1 MYDIVNKISALNLPK
16 EVYPNI
22 PKFYASF
29 SDDLVTLEE
38 LKEKVG
44 YLTSKGIAITKPSQ
58 VKIFSLPLD
67 FIKNQVE
74 QAEKLGLLDMFIS
87 DPTRISSTELFQ
99 RLSYVMSLNETLKDE
114 KGKYS
119 KILFNKKEFDRR
131 YGVDYLTKEK
141 DDNIKVETTNN
152 NEEKVVKEETVS
164 QTNTSLDDL
173 SSEVEKAMNAITAE
187 PIVENPVKD
196 VKPVETQVEAVVEPV
211 VEAPVQ
217 EVTSSEHEDVN
228 PYVMALSKEQ
238 TIRLDDEMLARFEDL
253 TAHLKN
259 VLITL
264 GYSDEID
271 GTKSDNLIKLLTSG
285 VTEEREIL
293 YYTLTYN
300 KNLTD
305 EEKVSIYKSMKY
317 LEKIGFSKDDIAYMM
332 ENTPEKFIELLK
344 EQKKLVTENISY
356 LKDLGVTNY
365 QDIFLKFYE
374 MFLMD
379 NSNFIA
385 IFSKYEK
392 EDLIEKLK
400 KNINIVEFL

>member
-1 MYDIVNKISALNLPK
+1 MYDIVNKISVLNLPK

-38 LKEKVG
+38 LKEKMG

-58 VKIFSLPLD
+58 VKVFSLPLD
-67 FIKNQVE
+67 FIKSQVE

-141 DDNIKVETTNN
+141 DNDVKIETTNN
-152 NEEKVVKEETVS
+152 NEENVVKEETIS

-173 SSEVEKAMNAITAE
+173 NSEVEKAMNTITAE

-196 VKPVETQVEAVVEPV
+196 VEPVETNVEVASEPIN
-211 VEAPVQ
+211 ESPVQ
-217 EVTSSEHEDVN
+217 EVTSVNNPSETEEIN

-285 VTEEREIL
+285 VTEKREIL

-305 EEKVSIYKSMKY
+305 EEKVSIYKA
-317 LEKIGFSKDDIAYMM
+317 ID
-332 ENTPEKFIELLK
+332 NEL
-344 EQKKLVTENISY
+344 KL
-356 LKDLGVTNY
+356 TNNGE
-365 QDIFLKFYE
+365 LS
-374 MFLMD
+374 L
-379 NSNFIA
+379 
-385 IFSKYEK
+385 
-392 EDLIEKLK
+392 
-400 KNINIVEFL
+400 

>member
-1 MYDIVNKISALNLPK
+1 MYDIVNKISVLNLPK

-38 LKEKVG
+38 LKEKMG

-58 VKIFSLPLD
+58 VKVFSLPLD
-67 FIKNQVE
+67 FIKSQVE

-87 DPTRISSTELFQ
+87 DPTRISSTELFK
-99 RLSYVMSLNETLKDE
+99 RLSYVMSLNEALKDE

-141 DDNIKVETTNN
+141 DDNVKVETTNN
-152 NEEKVVKEETVS
+152 NEENVVKKETVS

-173 SSEVEKAMNAITAE
+173 SSEVEKAMNTITAE

-196 VKPVETQVEAVVEPV
+196 VEPIETHVEVASEPIN
-211 VEAPVQ
+211 ESSVQ
-217 EVTSSEHEDVN
+217 EVTSVNTPTEVEDVN

-285 VTEEREIL
+285 VTEKREIL

-305 EEKVSIYKSMKY
+305 EEKVSIYNA
-317 LEKIGFSKDDIAYMM
+317 ID
-332 ENTPEKFIELLK
+332 NEL
-344 EQKKLVTENISY
+344 KL
-356 LKDLGVTNY
+356 TNNGE
-365 QDIFLKFYE
+365 LS
-374 MFLMD
+374 L
-379 NSNFIA
+379 
-385 IFSKYEK
+385 
-392 EDLIEKLK
+392 
-400 KNINIVEFL
+400 

>member
-1 MYDIVNKISALNLPK
+1 MYDIVNKISVLNLPK

-38 LKEKVG
+38 LKEKMG

-58 VKIFSLPLD
+58 VKVFSLPLD
-67 FIKNQVE
+67 FIKSQVE

-141 DDNIKVETTNN
+141 DDNVKIETTNN
-152 NEEKVVKEETVS
+152 NEENVVKEETIS

-173 SSEVEKAMNAITAE
+173 SSEVEKAMNTITAE

-196 VKPVETQVEAVVEPV
+196 VEPIETHVEVASEPIN
-211 VEAPVQ
+211 ESSVQ
-217 EVTSSEHEDVN
+217 EVTSVNNPSETEEIN

-285 VTEEREIL
+285 VTEKREIL

-305 EEKVSIYKSMKY
+305 EEKVSIYKA
-317 LEKIGFSKDDIAYMM
+317 ID
-332 ENTPEKFIELLK
+332 NEL
-344 EQKKLVTENISY
+344 KL
-356 LKDLGVTNY
+356 TNNGE
-365 QDIFLKFYE
+365 LS
-374 MFLMD
+374 L
-379 NSNFIA
+379 
-385 IFSKYEK
+385 
-392 EDLIEKLK
+392 
-400 KNINIVEFL
+400 

>member
-141 DDNIKVETTNN
+141 NDNVKVETTNN
-152 NEEKVVKEETVS
+152 NEENVVKKETVS

-173 SSEVEKAMNAITAE
+173 SSEVEKAMNTITAE

-196 VKPVETQVEAVVEPV
+196 VEPIETHVEVASEPIN
-211 VEAPVQ
+211 ESSVQ
-217 EVTSSEHEDVN
+217 EVTPVNNPSEVEDVN

-305 EEKVSIYKSMKY
+305 EEKVSIYKA
-317 LEKIGFSKDDIAYMM
+317 ID
-332 ENTPEKFIELLK
+332 NEL
-344 EQKKLVTENISY
+344 KL
-356 LKDLGVTNY
+356 TNSGE
-365 QDIFLKFYE
+365 LS
-374 MFLMD
+374 L
-379 NSNFIA
+379 
-385 IFSKYEK
+385 
-392 EDLIEKLK
+392 
-400 KNINIVEFL
+400 

>member
-1 MYDIVNKISALNLPK
+1 MYDIVNKISVLNLPK

-38 LKEKVG
+38 LKEKMG

-58 VKIFSLPLD
+58 VKVFSLPLD
-67 FIKNQVE
+67 FIKSQVE

-141 DDNIKVETTNN
+141 DND
-152 NEEKVVKEETVS
+152 VKEETIS

-173 SSEVEKAMNAITAE
+173 SSEVEKAMNTITAE

-196 VKPVETQVEAVVEPV
+196 VEPVEVASEPIN
-211 VEAPVQ
+211 ESPVQ
-217 EVTSSEHEDVN
+217 EVTSVNNPSETEEIN

-285 VTEEREIL
+285 VTEKREIL

-305 EEKVSIYKSMKY
+305 EEKVSIYKA
-317 LEKIGFSKDDIAYMM
+317 ID
-332 ENTPEKFIELLK
+332 NEL
-344 EQKKLVTENISY
+344 KL
-356 LKDLGVTNY
+356 TNNGE
-365 QDIFLKFYE
+365 LS
-374 MFLMD
+374 L
-379 NSNFIA
+379 
-385 IFSKYEK
+385 
-392 EDLIEKLK
+392 
-400 KNINIVEFL
+400 

>member
-1 MYDIVNKISALNLPK
+1 MYDIVNKISVLNLPK

-38 LKEKVG
+38 LKEKMG

-58 VKIFSLPLD
+58 VKVFSLPLD
-67 FIKNQVE
+67 FIKSQVE

-87 DPTRISSTELFQ
+87 DPTRISSTELFK

-141 DDNIKVETTNN
+141 DDNVKVETTNN
-152 NEEKVVKEETVS
+152 NEENVVKEETVF

-173 SSEVEKAMNAITAE
+173 SSEVEKAMNTITAE

-196 VKPVETQVEAVVEPV
+196 VEPIETHVEVASEPIN
-211 VEAPVQ
+211 ESSVQ
-217 EVTSSEHEDVN
+217 EVTPVSTPSEPEDVN

-305 EEKVSIYKSMKY
+305 EEKVSIYKA
-317 LEKIGFSKDDIAYMM
+317 ID
-332 ENTPEKFIELLK
+332 NEL
-344 EQKKLVTENISY
+344 KL
-356 LKDLGVTNY
+356 TNNGE
-365 QDIFLKFYE
+365 LS
-374 MFLMD
+374 L
-379 NSNFIA
+379 
-385 IFSKYEK
+385 
-392 EDLIEKLK
+392 
-400 KNINIVEFL
+400 

>member
-38 LKEKVG
+38 LKEKMD

-58 VKIFSLPLD
+58 VKVFSLPLD
-67 FIKNQVE
+67 FIKSQVE
-74 QAEKLGLLDMFIS
+74 QAEKLGLLDIFIS
-87 DPTRISSTELFQ
+87 DPTRITSTELFQ
-99 RLSYVMSLNETLKDE
+99 RLGYVMSLNESLKDE

-131 YGVDYLTKEK
+131 YGIDYLNTKQKEIITDIEK
-141 DDNIKVETTNN
+141 QDVIIENNIIT
-152 NEEKVVKEETVS
+152 
-164 QTNTSLDDL
+164 DDL
-173 SSEVEKAMNAITAE
+173 SGEVEKAMNAPVVE
-187 PIVENPVKD
+187 PVVENPVKD
-196 VKPVETQVEAVVEPV
+196 IEPVETQVEAIVEPV

-217 EVTSSEHEDVN
+217 EATPVSTPSEPEEIN

-285 VTEEREIL
+285 ITEEREIL

-305 EEKVSIYKSMKY
+305 EEKVSIYSA
-317 LEKIGFSKDDIAYMM
+317 ID
-332 ENTPEKFIELLK
+332 NEL
-344 EQKKLVTENISY
+344 KL
-356 LKDLGVTNY
+356 TNNGE
-365 QDIFLKFYE
+365 LS
-374 MFLMD
+374 L
-379 NSNFIA
+379 
-385 IFSKYEK
+385 
-392 EDLIEKLK
+392 
-400 KNINIVEFL
+400 

>member
-1 MYDIVNKISALNLPK
+1 MYDIVNKISVLNLPK

-38 LKEKVG
+38 LKEKMG

-58 VKIFSLPLD
+58 VKVFSLPLD
-67 FIKNQVE
+67 FIKSQVE

-131 YGVDYLTKEK
+131 YGVEYLTKEK
-141 DDNIKVETTNN
+141 DDNVKVETSNN
-152 NEEKVVKEETVS
+152 NEENVVKKETVS

-173 SSEVEKAMNAITAE
+173 SSEVEKAMNTITAE

-196 VKPVETQVEAVVEPV
+196 VEPVETHVEVAAEPINESSV
-211 VEAPVQ
+211 QKVTPVNTPS
-217 EVTSSEHEDVN
+217 EVEDVN

-259 VLITL
+259 VSITL

-305 EEKVSIYKSMKY
+305 EEKVSIYNA
-317 LEKIGFSKDDIAYMM
+317 ID
-332 ENTPEKFIELLK
+332 NEL
-344 EQKKLVTENISY
+344 KL
-356 LKDLGVTNY
+356 TNNGE
-365 QDIFLKFYE
+365 LS
-374 MFLMD
+374 L
-379 NSNFIA
+379 
-385 IFSKYEK
+385 
-392 EDLIEKLK
+392 
-400 KNINIVEFL
+400 

>member
-1 MYDIVNKISALNLPK
+1 MYDIVNKINALNLPK

-38 LKEKVG
+38 IKEKMD

-58 VKIFSLPLD
+58 VKMLSLPLD
-67 FIKNQVE
+67 FIKSQVE
-74 QAEKLGLLDMFIS
+74 QAEKLGLLDMFIG
-87 DPTRISSTELFQ
+87 DPTRITSTELFQ
-99 RLSYVMSLNETLKDE
+99 RLGYFLSLNESLKDE

-131 YGVDYLTKEK
+131 YGVEYLTNKPKEPITDIEKQDVINDKPK
-141 DDNIKVETTNN
+141 DESKTVEPAIIENNIITDE
-152 NEEKVVKEETVS
+152 
-164 QTNTSLDDL
+164 L
-173 SSEVEKAMNAITAE
+173 SSEVEKAMNAPLIE
-187 PIVENPVKD
+187 PVVETPVKD
-196 VKPVETQVEAVVEPV
+196 IEPVETQVEAVVEPV
-211 VEAPVQ
+211 AEAPVQ
-217 EVTSSEHEDVN
+217 EVTSVSTPSEPEEVN

-285 VTEEREIL
+285 ITEEREIL

-305 EEKVSIYKSMKY
+305 EEKVSIYNA
-317 LEKIGFSKDDIAYMM
+317 ID
-332 ENTPEKFIELLK
+332 NEL
-344 EQKKLVTENISY
+344 KL
-356 LKDLGVTNY
+356 TNNGE
-365 QDIFLKFYE
+365 LS
-374 MFLMD
+374 L
-379 NSNFIA
+379 
-385 IFSKYEK
+385 
-392 EDLIEKLK
+392 
-400 KNINIVEFL
+400 

>member
-1 MYDIVNKISALNLPK
+1 MYDIVNKISVLNLPK

-38 LKEKVG
+38 LKEKMG

-58 VKIFSLPLD
+58 VKVFSLPLD
-67 FIKNQVE
+67 FIKSQVE

-87 DPTRISSTELFQ
+87 DPTRISSTELFK

-141 DDNIKVETTNN
+141 DNDVKIETTNN
-152 NEEKVVKEETVS
+152 NEENVVKEETIS

-173 SSEVEKAMNAITAE
+173 SSEVEKAMNTITAE

-196 VKPVETQVEAVVEPV
+196 IEPIGTHVEVVSEPIN
-211 VEAPVQ
+211 ESPVQ
-217 EVTSSEHEDVN
+217 EVTPVNNPSETEEIN

-285 VTEEREIL
+285 ITDKREIL

-305 EEKVSIYKSMKY
+305 EEKVSIYKA
-317 LEKIGFSKDDIAYMM
+317 ID
-332 ENTPEKFIELLK
+332 NEL
-344 EQKKLVTENISY
+344 KL
-356 LKDLGVTNY
+356 TNNGE
-365 QDIFLKFYE
+365 LS
-374 MFLMD
+374 L
-379 NSNFIA
+379 
-385 IFSKYEK
+385 
-392 EDLIEKLK
+392 
-400 KNINIVEFL
+400 

>member
-38 LKEKVG
+38 LKEKMG

-67 FIKNQVE
+67 FIKSQVE
-74 QAEKLGLLDMFIS
+74 QAEKLGLLDMFVS
-87 DPTRISSTELFQ
+87 DPTRISSTELFK

-131 YGVDYLTKEK
+131 YGVEYLTKEK
-141 DDNIKVETTNN
+141 DDNVKVETTNN
-152 NEEKVVKEETVS
+152 NEENVVKKETVS

-173 SSEVEKAMNAITAE
+173 SSEVEKAMNTITAE
-187 PIVENPVKD
+187 PIVENPVKN
-196 VKPVETQVEAVVEPV
+196 VEPVETHVEVASEPINESSV
-211 VEAPVQ
+211 QKVTPVNTPT
-217 EVTSSEHEDVN
+217 EVEDVN

-305 EEKVSIYKSMKY
+305 EEKVSIYNA
-317 LEKIGFSKDDIAYMM
+317 ID
-332 ENTPEKFIELLK
+332 NEL
-344 EQKKLVTENISY
+344 KL
-356 LKDLGVTNY
+356 TNNGE
-365 QDIFLKFYE
+365 LS
-374 MFLMD
+374 L
-379 NSNFIA
+379 
-385 IFSKYEK
+385 
-392 EDLIEKLK
+392 
-400 KNINIVEFL
+400 

>member
-38 LKEKVG
+38 LKEKMG

-58 VKIFSLPLD
+58 VKVFSLPLD
-67 FIKNQVE
+67 FIKSQVE

-87 DPTRISSTELFQ
+87 DPTRISSTELFK

-141 DDNIKVETTNN
+141 DDNVKVETTNN
-152 NEEKVVKEETVS
+152 NEENVVKEKTIS

-173 SSEVEKAMNAITAE
+173 SSEVEKAMNTITAE

-196 VKPVETQVEAVVEPV
+196 VEPVETHVEVASEPIN
-211 VEAPVQ
+211 ESSVQ
-217 EVTSSEHEDVN
+217 EETPVNTPSEVEDVN

-305 EEKVSIYKSMKY
+305 EEKVSIYKA
-317 LEKIGFSKDDIAYMM
+317 ID
-332 ENTPEKFIELLK
+332 NEL
-344 EQKKLVTENISY
+344 KL
-356 LKDLGVTNY
+356 TNNGE
-365 QDIFLKFYE
+365 LS
-374 MFLMD
+374 L
-379 NSNFIA
+379 
-385 IFSKYEK
+385 
-392 EDLIEKLK
+392 
-400 KNINIVEFL
+400 

>member
-1 MYDIVNKISALNLPK
+1 MYDIVNKISVLNLPK

-38 LKEKVG
+38 LKEKMG

-58 VKIFSLPLD
+58 VKVFSLPLD
-67 FIKNQVE
+67 FIKSQVE

-99 RLSYVMSLNETLKDE
+99 RLNYVMSLNETLKDE

-141 DDNIKVETTNN
+141 DNDVKIETTNN
-152 NEEKVVKEETVS
+152 NEENVVKEETIS

-173 SSEVEKAMNAITAE
+173 SSEVEKAMNTITAE

-196 VKPVETQVEAVVEPV
+196 VEPIETQVEVASEPIN
-211 VEAPVQ
+211 ESPVQ
-217 EVTSSEHEDVN
+217 EVTPVNNPSETEEIN

-285 VTEEREIL
+285 VTEKREIL

-305 EEKVSIYKSMKY
+305 EEKVSIYKA
-317 LEKIGFSKDDIAYMM
+317 ID
-332 ENTPEKFIELLK
+332 NEL
-344 EQKKLVTENISY
+344 KL
-356 LKDLGVTNY
+356 TNNGE
-365 QDIFLKFYE
+365 LS
-374 MFLMD
+374 L
-379 NSNFIA
+379 
-385 IFSKYEK
+385 
-392 EDLIEKLK
+392 
-400 KNINIVEFL
+400 

>member
-1 MYDIVNKISALNLPK
+1 MYDIVNKISVLNLPK

-38 LKEKVG
+38 LKEKMG

-58 VKIFSLPLD
+58 VKVFSLPLD
-67 FIKNQVE
+67 FIKSQIE

-87 DPTRISSTELFQ
+87 DPTRITSTELFQ

-141 DDNIKVETTNN
+141 DDNVKVETTNS
-152 NEEKVVKEETVS
+152 NEENVVKKETAF
-164 QTNTSLDDL
+164 QTNTALDDL
-173 SSEVEKAMNAITAE
+173 SSEVEKAMNTITAE

-196 VKPVETQVEAVVEPV
+196 VEPVETHVEVASEPIN
-211 VEAPVQ
+211 ESSVQ
-217 EVTSSEHEDVN
+217 EVTPVNNPSEIEDVN

-305 EEKVSIYKSMKY
+305 EEKVSIYNA
-317 LEKIGFSKDDIAYMM
+317 ID
-332 ENTPEKFIELLK
+332 NEL
-344 EQKKLVTENISY
+344 KL
-356 LKDLGVTNY
+356 TNNGE
-365 QDIFLKFYE
+365 LS
-374 MFLMD
+374 L
-379 NSNFIA
+379 
-385 IFSKYEK
+385 
-392 EDLIEKLK
+392 
-400 KNINIVEFL
+400 

>member
-1 MYDIVNKISALNLPK
+1 MYDIVNKISVLNLPK

-38 LKEKVG
+38 LKEKMG

-58 VKIFSLPLD
+58 VKVFSLPLD
-67 FIKNQVE
+67 FIKSQVE
-74 QAEKLGLLDMFIS
+74 QAEKLGLLDMFVS
-87 DPTRISSTELFQ
+87 DPTRISSTELFK

-141 DDNIKVETTNN
+141 DDNVKVETTNS
-152 NEEKVVKEETVS
+152 NEENVVKEETVS

-173 SSEVEKAMNAITAE
+173 SSEVEKAMNTITAE

-196 VKPVETQVEAVVEPV
+196 VEPVETHVEVASKPINESS
-211 VEAPVQ
+211 VQ
-217 EVTSSEHEDVN
+217 EVTPVNNPTEVGDVN

-305 EEKVSIYKSMKY
+305 EEKVSIYNA
-317 LEKIGFSKDDIAYMM
+317 ID
-332 ENTPEKFIELLK
+332 NEL
-344 EQKKLVTENISY
+344 KL
-356 LKDLGVTNY
+356 TNNGE
-365 QDIFLKFYE
+365 LS
-374 MFLMD
+374 L
-379 NSNFIA
+379 
-385 IFSKYEK
+385 
-392 EDLIEKLK
+392 
-400 KNINIVEFL
+400 

>member
-1 MYDIVNKISALNLPK
+1 MYDIVNKISVLNLPK

-38 LKEKVG
+38 LKEKMG

-58 VKIFSLPLD
+58 VKVFSLPLD
-67 FIKNQVE
+67 FIKSQVE

-87 DPTRISSTELFQ
+87 DPTRISSTELFK

-141 DDNIKVETTNN
+141 ENVVKIETTNN
-152 NEEKVVKEETVS
+152 NEENVVKEETIS

-173 SSEVEKAMNAITAE
+173 SSEVEKAMNTITAE

-196 VKPVETQVEAVVEPV
+196 VEPIETHVEVASEPINGS
-211 VEAPVQ
+211 PVQ
-217 EVTSSEHEDVN
+217 EVTSVNNPSETEEIN

-285 VTEEREIL
+285 VTEKREIL

-305 EEKVSIYKSMKY
+305 EEKVSIYKA
-317 LEKIGFSKDDIAYMM
+317 ID
-332 ENTPEKFIELLK
+332 NEL
-344 EQKKLVTENISY
+344 KL
-356 LKDLGVTNY
+356 TNNGE
-365 QDIFLKFYE
+365 LS
-374 MFLMD
+374 L
-379 NSNFIA
+379 
-385 IFSKYEK
+385 
-392 EDLIEKLK
+392 
-400 KNINIVEFL
+400 

>member
-1 MYDIVNKISALNLPK
+1 MYDIVNKISVLNLPK

-38 LKEKVG
+38 LKEKMG

-58 VKIFSLPLD
+58 VKVFSLPLD
-67 FIKNQVE
+67 FIKSQVE

-87 DPTRISSTELFQ
+87 DPTRISSTELFK

-141 DDNIKVETTNN
+141 DNDVKIETTNN
-152 NEEKVVKEETVS
+152 NEENVVKEETIS

-173 SSEVEKAMNAITAE
+173 SSEVEKAMNTITAE

-196 VKPVETQVEAVVEPV
+196 VEPIETHVEVVSEPIN
-211 VEAPVQ
+211 ESSVQ
-217 EVTSSEHEDVN
+217 EVTPVNNPSETEEIN

-285 VTEEREIL
+285 VTEKREIL

-305 EEKVSIYKSMKY
+305 EEKVSIYKA
-317 LEKIGFSKDDIAYMM
+317 ID
-332 ENTPEKFIELLK
+332 NEL
-344 EQKKLVTENISY
+344 KL
-356 LKDLGVTNY
+356 TNNGE
-365 QDIFLKFYE
+365 LS
-374 MFLMD
+374 L
-379 NSNFIA
+379 
-385 IFSKYEK
+385 
-392 EDLIEKLK
+392 
-400 KNINIVEFL
+400 

>member
-38 LKEKVG
+38 LKEKMG

-67 FIKNQVE
+67 FIKSQVE

-87 DPTRISSTELFQ
+87 DPTRISSTELFK

-141 DDNIKVETTNN
+141 DDNVKVETTNN
-152 NEEKVVKEETVS
+152 NEKNVVKEKTIS

-173 SSEVEKAMNAITAE
+173 SSEVEKAMNTITAE

-196 VKPVETQVEAVVEPV
+196 VEPVETHVEVASKPINESS
-211 VEAPVQ
+211 VQ
-217 EVTSSEHEDVN
+217 EVTPVNNPSEVEDVN

-300 KNLTD
+300 KNLKD
-305 EEKVSIYKSMKY
+305 EEKVSIYKA
-317 LEKIGFSKDDIAYMM
+317 ID
-332 ENTPEKFIELLK
+332 NEL
-344 EQKKLVTENISY
+344 KL
-356 LKDLGVTNY
+356 TNNGE
-365 QDIFLKFYE
+365 LS
-374 MFLMD
+374 L
-379 NSNFIA
+379 
-385 IFSKYEK
+385 
-392 EDLIEKLK
+392 
-400 KNINIVEFL
+400 

>member
-1 MYDIVNKISALNLPK
+1 MYDIVNKISVLNLPK

-38 LKEKVG
+38 LKEKMG

-58 VKIFSLPLD
+58 VKVFSLPLD
-67 FIKNQVE
+67 FIKSQVE

-141 DDNIKVETTNN
+141 DNDVKVETTNN
-152 NEEKVVKEETVS
+152 NEENVVKEETIS

-173 SSEVEKAMNAITAE
+173 SSEVEKAMNTITAE

-196 VKPVETQVEAVVEPV
+196 VEPVEVASEPIN
-211 VEAPVQ
+211 ESPVQ
-217 EVTSSEHEDVN
+217 EVTSVNNPSETEEIN

-285 VTEEREIL
+285 VTEKREIL

-305 EEKVSIYKSMKY
+305 EEKVSIYKA
-317 LEKIGFSKDDIAYMM
+317 ID
-332 ENTPEKFIELLK
+332 NEL
-344 EQKKLVTENISY
+344 KL
-356 LKDLGVTNY
+356 TNNGE
-365 QDIFLKFYE
+365 LS
-374 MFLMD
+374 L
-379 NSNFIA
+379 
-385 IFSKYEK
+385 
-392 EDLIEKLK
+392 
-400 KNINIVEFL
+400 

>member
-1 MYDIVNKISALNLPK
+1 MYDIVNKISVLNLPK

-38 LKEKVG
+38 LKEKMG

-58 VKIFSLPLD
+58 VKVFSLPLD
-67 FIKNQVE
+67 FIKSQVE

-141 DDNIKVETTNN
+141 DNDVKVETTNN
-152 NEEKVVKEETVS
+152 NEENVVKEETIS

-173 SSEVEKAMNAITAE
+173 SSEVEKAMNTITAE

-196 VKPVETQVEAVVEPV
+196 VEPVEVASEPIN
-211 VEAPVQ
+211 ESPVQ
-217 EVTSSEHEDVN
+217 EVTPVNNPSETEEIN

-285 VTEEREIL
+285 VTEKREIL

-305 EEKVSIYKSMKY
+305 EEKVSIYKA
-317 LEKIGFSKDDIAYMM
+317 ID
-332 ENTPEKFIELLK
+332 NEL
-344 EQKKLVTENISY
+344 KL
-356 LKDLGVTNY
+356 TNNGE
-365 QDIFLKFYE
+365 LS
-374 MFLMD
+374 L
-379 NSNFIA
+379 
-385 IFSKYEK
+385 
-392 EDLIEKLK
+392 
-400 KNINIVEFL
+400 

>member
-38 LKEKVG
+38 LKEKMG

-58 VKIFSLPLD
+58 VKVFSLPLD
-67 FIKNQVE
+67 FIKSQVE

-87 DPTRISSTELFQ
+87 DPTRISSTELFK
-99 RLSYVMSLNETLKDE
+99 RLSYVMSLSETLKDE

-141 DDNIKVETTNN
+141 GNNVKVETTNN
-152 NEEKVVKEETVS
+152 NEENVVKEETIS

-173 SSEVEKAMNAITAE
+173 SSEVEKAMNTITAE

-196 VKPVETQVEAVVEPV
+196 VEPVETHVEV
-211 VEAPVQ
+211 
-217 EVTSSEHEDVN
+217 SSEPINESSVQKVTPVNTPTEVEDVN

-305 EEKVSIYKSMKY
+305 EEKVSIYKA
-317 LEKIGFSKDDIAYMM
+317 ID
-332 ENTPEKFIELLK
+332 NEL
-344 EQKKLVTENISY
+344 KL
-356 LKDLGVTNY
+356 TNNGE
-365 QDIFLKFYE
+365 LS
-374 MFLMD
+374 L
-379 NSNFIA
+379 
-385 IFSKYEK
+385 
-392 EDLIEKLK
+392 
-400 KNINIVEFL
+400 

>member
-1 MYDIVNKISALNLPK
+1 MYDIVNKISVLNLPK

-38 LKEKVG
+38 LKEKMG

-58 VKIFSLPLD
+58 VKVFSLPLD
-67 FIKNQVE
+67 FIKSQVE

-87 DPTRISSTELFQ
+87 DPTRITSTELFK

-141 DDNIKVETTNN
+141 DDNVKVETTNN
-152 NEEKVVKEETVS
+152 NEKNVVKEKTIS

-173 SSEVEKAMNAITAE
+173 SSEVEKAMNTITAE

-196 VKPVETQVEAVVEPV
+196 VEPVETHVEVASKPINESS
-211 VEAPVQ
+211 VQ
-217 EVTSSEHEDVN
+217 EVTPVNNPSEVEDVN

-305 EEKVSIYKSMKY
+305 EEKVSIYKA
-317 LEKIGFSKDDIAYMM
+317 ID
-332 ENTPEKFIELLK
+332 NEL
-344 EQKKLVTENISY
+344 KL
-356 LKDLGVTNY
+356 TNNGE
-365 QDIFLKFYE
+365 LS
-374 MFLMD
+374 L
-379 NSNFIA
+379 
-385 IFSKYEK
+385 
-392 EDLIEKLK
+392 
-400 KNINIVEFL
+400 

>member
-1 MYDIVNKISALNLPK
+1 MYDIVNKISVLNLPK

-38 LKEKVG
+38 LKEKMG

-67 FIKNQVE
+67 FIKSQVE

-87 DPTRISSTELFQ
+87 DPTRISSTELFK

-141 DDNIKVETTNN
+141 DDNVKVETTNN
-152 NEEKVVKEETVS
+152 NEKNVVKEKTIS

-173 SSEVEKAMNAITAE
+173 SSEVEKSMNTITAE

-196 VKPVETQVEAVVEPV
+196 VEPVETHVEVASKPINESS
-211 VEAPVQ
+211 VQ
-217 EVTSSEHEDVN
+217 EVTPVNNPSEVEDVN

-305 EEKVSIYKSMKY
+305 EEKVSIYKA
-317 LEKIGFSKDDIAYMM
+317 ID
-332 ENTPEKFIELLK
+332 NEL
-344 EQKKLVTENISY
+344 KL
-356 LKDLGVTNY
+356 TNNGE
-365 QDIFLKFYE
+365 LS
-374 MFLMD
+374 L
-379 NSNFIA
+379 
-385 IFSKYEK
+385 
-392 EDLIEKLK
+392 
-400 KNINIVEFL
+400 

>member
-1 MYDIVNKISALNLPK
+1 MYDIVNKISVLNLPK

-38 LKEKVG
+38 LKEKMG

-58 VKIFSLPLD
+58 VKVFSLPLD
-67 FIKNQVE
+67 FIKSQVE

-87 DPTRISSTELFQ
+87 DPTRISSTELFK

-141 DDNIKVETTNN
+141 DDNVKVETTNN
-152 NEEKVVKEETVS
+152 NEKNVVKEKTIS

-173 SSEVEKAMNAITAE
+173 SSEVEKAMNTITAE

-196 VKPVETQVEAVVEPV
+196 VEPVETHVEVASKPINESS
-211 VEAPVQ
+211 VQ
-217 EVTSSEHEDVN
+217 EVTPVNNPSEVEDVN

-305 EEKVSIYKSMKY
+305 EEKVSIYNA
-317 LEKIGFSKDDIAYMM
+317 ID
-332 ENTPEKFIELLK
+332 NEL
-344 EQKKLVTENISY
+344 KL
-356 LKDLGVTNY
+356 TNNGE
-365 QDIFLKFYE
+365 LS
-374 MFLMD
+374 L
-379 NSNFIA
+379 
-385 IFSKYEK
+385 
-392 EDLIEKLK
+392 
-400 KNINIVEFL
+400 

>member
-1 MYDIVNKISALNLPK
+1 MYDIVNKISVLNLPK

-38 LKEKVG
+38 LKEKMG

-58 VKIFSLPLD
+58 VKVFSLPLD
-67 FIKNQVE
+67 FIKSQVE

-87 DPTRISSTELFQ
+87 DPTRISSTELFK

-131 YGVDYLTKEK
+131 YGVEYLTKEK
-141 DDNIKVETTNN
+141 DDNVKVETSNN
-152 NEEKVVKEETVS
+152 NEENVVKKETVS

-173 SSEVEKAMNAITAE
+173 SSEVEKAMNTITAE

-196 VKPVETQVEAVVEPV
+196 VEPIETHVEVASEPIN
-211 VEAPVQ
+211 ESSVQ
-217 EVTSSEHEDVN
+217 EVTSVNTPTEVEDVN

-285 VTEEREIL
+285 VTDKREIL

-305 EEKVSIYKSMKY
+305 EEKVSIYNA
-317 LEKIGFSKDDIAYMM
+317 ID
-332 ENTPEKFIELLK
+332 NEL
-344 EQKKLVTENISY
+344 KL
-356 LKDLGVTNY
+356 TNNGE
-365 QDIFLKFYE
+365 LS
-374 MFLMD
+374 L
-379 NSNFIA
+379 
-385 IFSKYEK
+385 
-392 EDLIEKLK
+392 
-400 KNINIVEFL
+400 

>member
-38 LKEKVG
+38 LKEKMG

-58 VKIFSLPLD
+58 VKVFSLPLD
-67 FIKNQVE
+67 FIKSQVE

-87 DPTRISSTELFQ
+87 DPTRISSTELFK

-141 DDNIKVETTNN
+141 DDNVKVETTNN
-152 NEEKVVKEETVS
+152 NEENVVKEETVF

-173 SSEVEKAMNAITAE
+173 SSEVEKAMNTITAE

-196 VKPVETQVEAVVEPV
+196 VESVETHVEVASEPIN
-211 VEAPVQ
+211 ESSVQ
-217 EVTSSEHEDVN
+217 EVTSVNTPTEVEDVN

-305 EEKVSIYKSMKY
+305 EEKVSIYKA
-317 LEKIGFSKDDIAYMM
+317 ID
-332 ENTPEKFIELLK
+332 NEL
-344 EQKKLVTENISY
+344 KL
-356 LKDLGVTNY
+356 TNNGE
-365 QDIFLKFYE
+365 LS
-374 MFLMD
+374 L
-379 NSNFIA
+379 
-385 IFSKYEK
+385 
-392 EDLIEKLK
+392 
-400 KNINIVEFL
+400 

>member
-1 MYDIVNKISALNLPK
+1 MYDIVNKISVLNLPK

-38 LKEKVG
+38 LKEKMG

-58 VKIFSLPLD
+58 VKVFSLPLD
-67 FIKNQVE
+67 FIKSQVE
-74 QAEKLGLLDMFIS
+74 QAEKLGLLDMFII

-131 YGVDYLTKEK
+131 YGVEYLTKEK
-141 DDNIKVETTNN
+141 DDNVKVETSNN
-152 NEEKVVKEETVS
+152 NEENVVNKETVS

-173 SSEVEKAMNAITAE
+173 SSEVEKAMNTITAE

-196 VKPVETQVEAVVEPV
+196 VEPIETHVEVASEPIN
-211 VEAPVQ
+211 ESFVQ
-217 EVTSSEHEDVN
+217 EVTPVNTPTEVEDVN

-305 EEKVSIYKSMKY
+305 EEKVSIYNA
-317 LEKIGFSKDDIAYMM
+317 ID
-332 ENTPEKFIELLK
+332 NEL
-344 EQKKLVTENISY
+344 KL
-356 LKDLGVTNY
+356 TNNGE
-365 QDIFLKFYE
+365 LS
-374 MFLMD
+374 L
-379 NSNFIA
+379 
-385 IFSKYEK
+385 
-392 EDLIEKLK
+392 
-400 KNINIVEFL
+400 

>member
-1 MYDIVNKISALNLPK
+1 MYDIVNKISVLNLPK

-22 PKFYASF
+22 SKFYASF

-38 LKEKVG
+38 LKEKMG

-58 VKIFSLPLD
+58 VKVFSLPLD
-67 FIKNQVE
+67 FIKSQVE

-87 DPTRISSTELFQ
+87 DPTRISSTELFK

-141 DDNIKVETTNN
+141 NDNVKVETTNN
-152 NEEKVVKEETVS
+152 NEENVVKKETVS

-173 SSEVEKAMNAITAE
+173 SSEVEKAMNTITAE

-196 VKPVETQVEAVVEPV
+196 VEPVETHVEVASEPIN
-211 VEAPVQ
+211 ESSVQ
-217 EVTSSEHEDVN
+217 EVTSVNTPTEVEDVN

-305 EEKVSIYKSMKY
+305 EEKVSIYNA
-317 LEKIGFSKDDIAYMM
+317 ID
-332 ENTPEKFIELLK
+332 NEL
-344 EQKKLVTENISY
+344 KL
-356 LKDLGVTNY
+356 TNNGE
-365 QDIFLKFYE
+365 LS
-374 MFLMD
+374 L
-379 NSNFIA
+379 
-385 IFSKYEK
+385 
-392 EDLIEKLK
+392 
-400 KNINIVEFL
+400 

>member
-1 MYDIVNKISALNLPK
+1 MYDIVNKISVLNLPK

-38 LKEKVG
+38 LKEKMG

-58 VKIFSLPLD
+58 VKVFSLPLD
-67 FIKNQVE
+67 FIKSQIE

-87 DPTRISSTELFQ
+87 DPTRISSTELFK
-99 RLSYVMSLNETLKDE
+99 RLRYVMSLNETLKDE

-131 YGVDYLTKEK
+131 YGVGYLNVKPEKEII
-141 DDNIKVETTNN
+141 DNGKAEKIITNN
-152 NEEKVVKEETVS
+152 IEKNISKEEPIVAE
-164 QTNTSLDDL
+164 TNSDDDDL
-173 SSEVEKAMNAITAE
+173 SSEVEKAMNTITAE

-196 VKPVETQVEAVVEPV
+196 VEPVETHVEVASEPIN
-211 VEAPVQ
+211 ESSVQ
-217 EVTSSEHEDVN
+217 EVTPVNTPSSEVEDVN

-305 EEKVSIYKSMKY
+305 EEKVSIYKA
-317 LEKIGFSKDDIAYMM
+317 ID
-332 ENTPEKFIELLK
+332 NEL
-344 EQKKLVTENISY
+344 KL
-356 LKDLGVTNY
+356 TNNGE
-365 QDIFLKFYE
+365 LS
-374 MFLMD
+374 L
-379 NSNFIA
+379 
-385 IFSKYEK
+385 
-392 EDLIEKLK
+392 
-400 KNINIVEFL
+400 

>member
-1 MYDIVNKISALNLPK
+1 MYDIVNKISVLNLPK

-38 LKEKVG
+38 LKEKMG

-58 VKIFSLPLD
+58 VKVFSLPLD
-67 FIKNQVE
+67 FIKSQVE

-87 DPTRISSTELFQ
+87 DPTRISSTELFK

-141 DDNIKVETTNN
+141 DDNVKVETTNN
-152 NEEKVVKEETVS
+152 NEKNVVKEKTIS

-173 SSEVEKAMNAITAE
+173 SSEVEKAMNTITAE

-196 VKPVETQVEAVVEPV
+196 VEPVETHVEVASKPINESS
-211 VEAPVQ
+211 VQ
-217 EVTSSEHEDVN
+217 EVTPVNNPSEVEDVN

-305 EEKVSIYKSMKY
+305 EEKVSIYKA
-317 LEKIGFSKDDIAYMM
+317 ID
-332 ENTPEKFIELLK
+332 NEL
-344 EQKKLVTENISY
+344 KL
-356 LKDLGVTNY
+356 TNNGE
-365 QDIFLKFYE
+365 LS
-374 MFLMD
+374 L
-379 NSNFIA
+379 
-385 IFSKYEK
+385 
-392 EDLIEKLK
+392 
-400 KNINIVEFL
+400 

>member
-1 MYDIVNKISALNLPK
+1 MYDIVNKISVLNLPK

-38 LKEKVG
+38 LKEKMG

-58 VKIFSLPLD
+58 VKVFSLPLD
-67 FIKNQVE
+67 FIKSQVE

-87 DPTRISSTELFQ
+87 DPTRISSTELFK

-131 YGVDYLTKEK
+131 YGVEYLTKEK
-141 DDNIKVETTNN
+141 DDNVKV
-152 NEEKVVKEETVS
+152 ETVS
-164 QTNTSLDDL
+164 QTNTALDDL
-173 SSEVEKAMNAITAE
+173 SSEVEKAMNTITAE

-196 VKPVETQVEAVVEPV
+196 VEPVETHVEVASEPINESSV
-211 VEAPVQ
+211 QKVTPVNNPT
-217 EVTSSEHEDVN
+217 EVEDVN

-305 EEKVSIYKSMKY
+305 EEKVSIYNA
-317 LEKIGFSKDDIAYMM
+317 ID
-332 ENTPEKFIELLK
+332 NEL
-344 EQKKLVTENISY
+344 KL
-356 LKDLGVTNY
+356 TNNGE
-365 QDIFLKFYE
+365 LS
-374 MFLMD
+374 L
-379 NSNFIA
+379 
-385 IFSKYEK
+385 
-392 EDLIEKLK
+392 
-400 KNINIVEFL
+400 

>member
-38 LKEKVG
+38 LKEKMG

-67 FIKNQVE
+67 FIKSQVE
-74 QAEKLGLLDMFIS
+74 QAEKLGLLDMFVS
-87 DPTRISSTELFQ
+87 DPTRISSTELFK

-141 DDNIKVETTNN
+141 DDNVKVETTNS
-152 NEEKVVKEETVS
+152 NEENVVKEETVS

-173 SSEVEKAMNAITAE
+173 SSEVEKAMNTITAE

-196 VKPVETQVEAVVEPV
+196 VESVETHVEVASEPINESSV
-211 VEAPVQ
+211 QKVTPVNTPT
-217 EVTSSEHEDVN
+217 EVEDVN

-305 EEKVSIYKSMKY
+305 EEKVSIYNA
-317 LEKIGFSKDDIAYMM
+317 ID
-332 ENTPEKFIELLK
+332 NEL
-344 EQKKLVTENISY
+344 KL
-356 LKDLGVTNY
+356 TNNGE
-365 QDIFLKFYE
+365 LS
-374 MFLMD
+374 L
-379 NSNFIA
+379 
-385 IFSKYEK
+385 
-392 EDLIEKLK
+392 
-400 KNINIVEFL
+400 

>member
-1 MYDIVNKISALNLPK
+1 MYDIVNKISVLNLPK

-38 LKEKVG
+38 LKEKMG

-58 VKIFSLPLD
+58 VKVFSLPLD
-67 FIKNQVE
+67 FIKSQVE

-87 DPTRISSTELFQ
+87 DPTRISSTELFK

-141 DDNIKVETTNN
+141 DDNVKVETTNN
-152 NEEKVVKEETVS
+152 NEENVVKEETVS

-173 SSEVEKAMNAITAE
+173 SSEVEKAMNTITAE

-196 VKPVETQVEAVVEPV
+196 VEPVETHVEVASEPIN
-211 VEAPVQ
+211 ESSIQ
-217 EVTSSEHEDVN
+217 EVIPVNTPSEVEDVN

-305 EEKVSIYKSMKY
+305 EEKVSIYNA
-317 LEKIGFSKDDIAYMM
+317 ID
-332 ENTPEKFIELLK
+332 NEL
-344 EQKKLVTENISY
+344 KL
-356 LKDLGVTNY
+356 TNNGE
-365 QDIFLKFYE
+365 LS
-374 MFLMD
+374 L
-379 NSNFIA
+379 
-385 IFSKYEK
+385 
-392 EDLIEKLK
+392 
-400 KNINIVEFL
+400 

>member
-1 MYDIVNKISALNLPK
+1 MYDIVNKISVLNLPK

-38 LKEKVG
+38 LKEKMG

-58 VKIFSLPLD
+58 VKVFSLPLD
-67 FIKNQVE
+67 FIKSQVE

-141 DDNIKVETTNN
+141 DDNVKVETTNN
-152 NEEKVVKEETVS
+152 NEENVVKEETIS

-173 SSEVEKAMNAITAE
+173 NSEVEKAMNTITAE

-196 VKPVETQVEAVVEPV
+196 VEPVETHVEVASEPIN
-211 VEAPVQ
+211 ESPVQ
-217 EVTSSEHEDVN
+217 EVTSVNNPSETEEIN

-264 GYSDEID
+264 GYTDEID

-285 VTEEREIL
+285 VTEKREIL

-305 EEKVSIYKSMKY
+305 EEKVSIYKA
-317 LEKIGFSKDDIAYMM
+317 ID
-332 ENTPEKFIELLK
+332 NEL
-344 EQKKLVTENISY
+344 KL
-356 LKDLGVTNY
+356 TNNGE
-365 QDIFLKFYE
+365 LS
-374 MFLMD
+374 L
-379 NSNFIA
+379 
-385 IFSKYEK
+385 
-392 EDLIEKLK
+392 
-400 KNINIVEFL
+400 

>member
-1 MYDIVNKISALNLPK
+1 MYDIVNKISVLNLPK

-38 LKEKVG
+38 LKEKMG

-58 VKIFSLPLD
+58 VKVFSLPLD
-67 FIKNQVE
+67 FIKSQVE

-141 DDNIKVETTNN
+141 DDDVKIETTNN
-152 NEEKVVKEETVS
+152 NEENVVKEETIS

-173 SSEVEKAMNAITAE
+173 SSEVEKAMNTITAE

-196 VKPVETQVEAVVEPV
+196 VEPVEVASEPIN
-211 VEAPVQ
+211 ESPVQ
-217 EVTSSEHEDVN
+217 EVTSVNNPSETEEIN

-285 VTEEREIL
+285 VTEKREIL

-305 EEKVSIYKSMKY
+305 EEKVSIYKA
-317 LEKIGFSKDDIAYMM
+317 ID
-332 ENTPEKFIELLK
+332 NEL
-344 EQKKLVTENISY
+344 KL
-356 LKDLGVTNY
+356 TNNGE
-365 QDIFLKFYE
+365 LS
-374 MFLMD
+374 L
-379 NSNFIA
+379 
-385 IFSKYEK
+385 
-392 EDLIEKLK
+392 
-400 KNINIVEFL
+400 

>member
-38 LKEKVG
+38 LKEKMG

-67 FIKNQVE
+67 FIKSQVE

-87 DPTRISSTELFQ
+87 DPTRISSTELFK

-131 YGVDYLTKEK
+131 YGVEYLTKEK
-141 DDNIKVETTNN
+141 DDNVKVETTNN
-152 NEEKVVKEETVS
+152 NEENVVKEETVS

-173 SSEVEKAMNAITAE
+173 SSEVEKAMNTITAE
-187 PIVENPVKD
+187 PIVENPVKN
-196 VKPVETQVEAVVEPV
+196 VEPVETHVEVVSEPINESSV
-211 VEAPVQ
+211 K
-217 EVTSSEHEDVN
+217 EVTPVNTPTEVEDVN

-305 EEKVSIYKSMKY
+305 EEKVSIYNA
-317 LEKIGFSKDDIAYMM
+317 ID
-332 ENTPEKFIELLK
+332 NEL
-344 EQKKLVTENISY
+344 KL
-356 LKDLGVTNY
+356 TNNGE
-365 QDIFLKFYE
+365 LS
-374 MFLMD
+374 L
-379 NSNFIA
+379 
-385 IFSKYEK
+385 
-392 EDLIEKLK
+392 
-400 KNINIVEFL
+400 

>member
-1 MYDIVNKISALNLPK
+1 MYDIVNKISVLNLPK

-38 LKEKVG
+38 LKEKMG

-58 VKIFSLPLD
+58 VKVFSLPLD
-67 FIKNQVE
+67 FIKSQVE

-141 DDNIKVETTNN
+141 DDNVKVETTNN
-152 NEEKVVKEETVS
+152 NEENVVKEETIS

-173 SSEVEKAMNAITAE
+173 NSEVEKAMNTITAE

-196 VKPVETQVEAVVEPV
+196 VEPVEVASEPIN
-211 VEAPVQ
+211 ESPVQ
-217 EVTSSEHEDVN
+217 EVTSVNNPSETEEIN

-285 VTEEREIL
+285 VTEKREIL

-305 EEKVSIYKSMKY
+305 EEKVSIYKA
-317 LEKIGFSKDDIAYMM
+317 ID
-332 ENTPEKFIELLK
+332 NEL
-344 EQKKLVTENISY
+344 KL
-356 LKDLGVTNY
+356 TNNGE
-365 QDIFLKFYE
+365 LS
-374 MFLMD
+374 L
-379 NSNFIA
+379 
-385 IFSKYEK
+385 
-392 EDLIEKLK
+392 
-400 KNINIVEFL
+400 